1 MKYLR
6 SLVLCTVLTVLTAG
20 LAIYPAEVSAA
31 VREAVMR
38 CLNILI
44 PSLFAFMTAAS
55 MLAESGS
62 AALLAKPFSLVSRYI
77 FRMPESIFAA
87 MLISFIAGYP
97 VGVKLVSDMLD
108 SEELDSHSAKLAAS
122 FCYCGGPAFY
132 SGAIGLAVFGS
143 RQVGVLIFLSV
154 ILADLCLAFAVCRFS
169 ELNVSPK
176 KDRSEKCSLL
186 VGSINSAG
194 RSMAAVCLTVVFF
207 SAVMALVEA
216 SGLFAEISRIFG
228 LSNNGITIVK
238 SFIEITSLAEL
249 NGSPYGLLPLI
260 CAACSFGGICVVIQ
274 LFSLKSKD
282 LSLLSFI
289 ELRPLAAVLSAVFC
303 KILQPHLIDKAVSA
317 ISVNRSLLN
326 INNFAAS
333 ICLILMI
340 FLLNFKKTLVF
351 SE

>member
-108 SEELDSHSAKLAAS
+108 RGELDSHSAKLAAS

-238 SFIEITSLAEL
+238 SFIEITSLV
-249 NGSPYGLLPLI
+249 PLI

-333 ICLILMI
+333 VCLILMI